1 MKVVIKDFLEIYF
14 DYLQEKGKAKEIKKI
29 IWELSENINNIPNSI

>member
-1 MKVVIKDFLEIYF
+1 VFEEGYNVMKVVIKDFLEIYF

-29 IWELSENINNIPNSI
+29 I